1 MRSLIV
7 TAVLASSI
15 VFAPAMAQTATQSSA
30 HAYSTTETDLGTLLD
45 DPAAR
50 AVLDKHVP
58 TLINNSQIEM
68 ARSMTLKGL
77 QQYAS
82 DTLTDAALAAID
94 ADLANLAKKK

>member
-7 TAVLASSI
+7 TAVLASSF
-15 VFAPAMAQTATQSSA
+15 VFASAIAQTTA
-30 HAYSTTETDLGTLLD
+30 AYSTEATDLGTLLD

-50 AVLDKHVP
+50 AVLEKHVP

-77 QQYAS
+77 QQYAA
-82 DTLTDAALAAID
+82 DTVTDAALAAID
-94 ADLANLAKKK
+94 ADLAKLAKKK